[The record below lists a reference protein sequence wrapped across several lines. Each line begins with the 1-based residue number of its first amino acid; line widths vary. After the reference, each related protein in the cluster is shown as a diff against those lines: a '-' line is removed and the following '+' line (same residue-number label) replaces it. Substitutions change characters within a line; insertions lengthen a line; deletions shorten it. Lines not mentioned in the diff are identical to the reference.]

1 MTAGTVL
8 GGRYELR
15 VRLGSGG
22 AGTVWRGFDTT
33 LHREVAVKLIT
44 LDSPTGPDPD
54 PIQRFRREARVV
66 AGLNHPNIVA
76 AYDFGTADDVAYL
89 VMELVVGSSVAQRLR
104 TVKAGGAQG
113 IDELTVIRLAQQV
126 CSGLATA
133 HRARLVHR
141 DLKPS
146 NLMLSDATG
155 QVKIVDFGIARVAE
169 QSRLTSTGSYLGTLP
184 YMAPE
189 QMEASP
195 LDGRADLYSLGCLL
209 HELVAGRSAY
219 NASTPMQWM
228 AAHQLGTP
236 ARLRSHAPRASAM
249 LEALILQLL
258 AKDANHRPVDADTV
272 AAMLAGI
279 EADLRRPTPPARLEQ
294 TTAAT
299 PTARSELT
307 VPSVAVSTAGSRSDV
322 TTAPSARRDVTT
334 SATPALAD
342 RPAAPIWTPAASA
355 SAPPRPT
362 PPAGGP
368 AVPVSPAA
376 GAWQMAA
383 PSSGAPGPAPAPR
396 RRRSRLIVAAVVVVL
411 GLAAAGYE
419 VWPGHGGA
427 TDGRSYVPHARDCY
441 PVAWANAVDADVT
454 TIWSVDDRTAT
465 VPCTATHAF
474 EVVTVAT
481 PSGAVSAS
489 PPAPT
494 SSTVETTY
502 QRCADQ
508 ADAYLG
514 GDWRGAY
521 AWLGVAMP
529 DPSAWRRGAH
539 WSACVLVPTATWE
552 GQLAESRTS
561 LAAGLRGS
569 QPAAIR
575 CIDDRSRPVD
585 CGGPHTREAVGV
597 YRARS
602 APFPGSADGAAIFQ
616 SACALKVAQYLGL
629 KSLTQYHNQAVGYSW
644 YPQAPNQEQWNLGNR
659 SALCTAFAQPTGA
672 TMTGSVRGIENA
684 APSG

>member
-1 MTAGTVL
+1 MSAGTVL

-104 TVKAGGAQG
+104 TVKAGGAHG
-113 IDELTVIRLAQQV
+113 IDELTVVRLAQQV

-236 ARLRSHAPRASAM
+236 ARLRTHAPHASAM

-258 AKDANHRPVDADTV
+258 AKNAAHRPADADTV
-272 AAMLAGI
+272 AARLAGI
-279 EADLRRPTPPARLEQ
+279 EADLRRPAPPARLEQ

-299 PTARSELT
+299 PASSPAEPT
-307 VPSVAVSTAGSRSDV
+307 VPSGAVSTRGPRRATSRRRRRAGA
-322 TTAPSARRDVTT
+322 TCTT
-334 SATPALAD
+334 SPTPASTD
-342 RPAAPIWTPAASA
+342 RPAAPVRVPAAF
-355 SAPPRPT
+355 APRLHAPHVADR
-362 PPAGGP
+362 A
-368 AVPVSPAA
+368 APAA
-376 GAWQMAA
+376 GCRQPGRRPAARAWWLHR
-383 PSSGAPGPAPAPR
+383 PGSRSGHRPRCQPGRPHRPGPTVIRA
-396 RRRSRLIVAAVVVVL
+396 
-411 GLAAAGYE
+411 
-419 VWPGHGGA
+419 
-427 TDGRSYVPHARDCY
+427 ARD
-441 PVAWANAVDADVT
+441 
-454 TIWSVDDRTAT
+454 RR
-465 VPCTATHAF
+465 
-474 EVVTVAT
+474 
-481 PSGAVSAS
+481 
-489 PPAPT
+489 PA
-494 SSTVETTY
+494 
-502 QRCADQ
+502 RA
-508 ADAYLG
+508 G
-514 GDWRGAY
+514 GGRG
-521 AWLGVAMP
+521 
-529 DPSAWRRGAH
+529 
-539 WSACVLVPTATWE
+539 
-552 GQLAESRTS
+552 
-561 LAAGLRGS
+561 
-569 QPAAIR
+569 
-575 CIDDRSRPVD
+575 
-585 CGGPHTREAVGV
+585 
-597 YRARS
+597 
-602 APFPGSADGAAIFQ
+602 
-616 SACALKVAQYLGL
+616 
-629 KSLTQYHNQAVGYSW
+629 
-644 YPQAPNQEQWNLGNR
+644 
-659 SALCTAFAQPTGA
+659 
-672 TMTGSVRGIENA
+672 
-684 APSG
+684 

>member
-104 TVKAGGAQG
+104 TVKASGAQG
-113 IDELTVIRLAQQV
+113 IDEVTVIRLAQQV

-258 AKDANHRPVDADTV
+258 AKDANHRPADADTV

-279 EADLRRPTPPARLEQ
+279 EADLRRPTPPARL
-294 TTAAT
+294 
-299 PTARSELT
+299 
-307 VPSVAVSTAGSRSDV
+307 
-322 TTAPSARRDVTT
+322 
-334 SATPALAD
+334 
-342 RPAAPIWTPAASA
+342 
-355 SAPPRPT
+355 
-362 PPAGGP
+362 
-368 AVPVSPAA
+368 
-376 GAWQMAA
+376 
-383 PSSGAPGPAPAPR
+383 
-396 RRRSRLIVAAVVVVL
+396 
-411 GLAAAGYE
+411 
-419 VWPGHGGA
+419 
-427 TDGRSYVPHARDCY
+427 
-441 PVAWANAVDADVT
+441 
-454 TIWSVDDRTAT
+454 
-465 VPCTATHAF
+465 
-474 EVVTVAT
+474 
-481 PSGAVSAS
+481 
-489 PPAPT
+489 
-494 SSTVETTY
+494 
-502 QRCADQ
+502 
-508 ADAYLG
+508 
-514 GDWRGAY
+514 
-521 AWLGVAMP
+521 
-529 DPSAWRRGAH
+529 
-539 WSACVLVPTATWE
+539 
-552 GQLAESRTS
+552 
-561 LAAGLRGS
+561 
-569 QPAAIR
+569 
-575 CIDDRSRPVD
+575 
-585 CGGPHTREAVGV
+585 
-597 YRARS
+597 
-602 APFPGSADGAAIFQ
+602 
-616 SACALKVAQYLGL
+616 
-629 KSLTQYHNQAVGYSW
+629 
-644 YPQAPNQEQWNLGNR
+644 
-659 SALCTAFAQPTGA
+659 
-672 TMTGSVRGIENA
+672 
-684 APSG
+684 